1 MEGISEGIVEFV
13 GELDGNGMIVT
24 VGVVE
29 VLGADEVEGDSDG
42 LDVYVGATKGMLED
56 VGSVLGAVEG
66 KSVGMID
73 GVVVGLAEGCD
84 EGSSKL
90 EEELGAEVNGAVS
103 IPLSTVF
110 IPVDDEGGD
119 CASSAL
125 SRLMEV
131 TTTAAIIAST
141 AIHAIKM

>member
-13 GELDGNGMIVT
+13 GEKDGNDVS

-29 VLGADEVEGDSDG
+29 VLGADEVVGDSEG
-42 LDVYVGATKGMLED
+42 IDVYVGATEGMLED
-56 VGSVLGAVEG
+56 VGPVLGAVEG
-66 KSVGMID
+66 KSVVMI
-73 GVVVGLAEGCD
+73 GLAEGCD
-84 EGSSKL
+84 EGDSKL

-103 IPLSTVF
+103 IPFSTVF
-110 IPVDDEGGD
+110 VPVDDEGGD
-119 CASSAL
+119 SSASSAL